1 MRRIV
6 DLPVGSS
13 GLGRV
18 SASMKGRWKSVT
30 STPKSASSSAIEPYT
45 SVRGYA
51 GSSETHTGIGAP
63 QKRLREIDQSRAP
76 SSHLP
81 KMPCLV
87 CAGVQVISSFSSTMR
102 SRIWVTR
109 TNQDDTALYMR
120 GLRQRQQCG

>member
-18 SASMKGRWKSVT
+18 SESMKGRWKSTT
-30 STPKSASSSAIEPYT
+30 STPKSASSSAIDPYT

-51 GSSETHTGIGAP
+51 GSSDTHTGMGAP

-76 SSHLP
+76 ASHLP
-81 KMPCLV
+81 KTPSLMWS
-87 CAGVQVISSFSSTMR
+87 GVQLICWLSSTMR
-102 SRIWVTR
+102 SRIAVTR
-109 TNQDDTALYMR
+109 TNHEDTALYMR